1 MTIASRLSKVDNM
14 TFKYFKYPER
24 FGAFLQEEATCDCCK
39 KTKKCFDGELF
50 YGENPIDAVCE
61 SCLAEGKL
69 KPLAIYTNDA
79 DGQGLVNQLA
89 ARYPNK
95 TAAEILEEA
104 RAKTDIVETQT
115 PAILSW
121 QDWKVPAIDGDY
133 GVFLGFASKRDY
145 IRVAKSLELEDAA
158 EFFKSTL
165 HPDWKGHINLDLLWE
180 QVPKKYIKELK
191 GSNHDVIFYLFK
203 STTSETYLT
212 IWDTN

>member
-1 MTIASRLSKVDNM
+1 M

-24 FGAFLQEEATCDCCK
+24 FGAYLEGEVVCDCCK

-50 YGENPIDAVCE
+50 YGEKTITAICGD
-61 SCLAEGKL
+61 CLLAGEL
-69 KPLAIYTNDA
+69 KPLEIYTNDA

-89 ARYPNK
+89 ELYPNK
-95 TAAEILEEA
+95 SAEEILKEA
-104 RAKTDIVETQT
+104 RQKTDIVEMQT
-115 PAILSW
+115 PSILSW
-121 QDWKVPAIDGDY
+121 QDWKFPAIDGDY
-133 GVFLGFASKRDY
+133 GEFLGFASKRDY
-145 IRVAKSLELEDAA
+145 IRVSKSLGIEDASA
-158 EFFKSTL
+158 FFKSTL

-203 STTSETYLT
+203 STSAENYLT